1 MKTRYRALIKLNIAL
16 VALLFIL
23 GAFAL
28 HLTVLKIPPGEPAEP
43 SPSGTYP
50 VSHAAQRVKEYTDAH
65 GYSLSEYPKSLIALL
80 ERNPETEQFVLEYPK
95 YAGTS
100 QTVDLSGLSLT
111 SVPLFLQWDFR
122 WGYMTY
128 GSDVA
133 GLTACGPVCL
143 SMAAVYVTGNT
154 DYSPDY
160 MIDFAIREGYCVEGD
175 GTSWTLISE
184 GGPALGLDVTEI
196 PLDEDRIRDNL
207 LVGNPIICVV
217 GPGDFTTTGHY
228 LVFCGY
234 EDGLIRIHDPN
245 SVKNS
250 EKLWDFR
257 DISDQ
262 ILNLW
267 VIR

>member
-1 MKTRYRALIKLNIAL
+1 MKTRSSILVLLNTA
-16 VALLFIL
+16 LFIL
-23 GAFAL
+23 LLLLSLFAVYE
-28 HLTVLKIPPGEPAEP
+28 TYISRPPTPVAGKDAPPASHSHTAQTIQDYAEKHGF
-43 SPSGTYP
+43 SLADYP
-50 VSHAAQRVKEYTDAH
+50 D
-65 GYSLSEYPKSLIALL
+65 SLLDLL
-80 ERNPETEQFVLEYPK
+80 ERNPETEQFVLEYPI

-100 QTVDLSGLSLT
+100 QSVDLSSLSLDT
-111 SVPLFLQWDFR
+111 VPLFLQWDQR
-122 WGYMTY
+122 WGYLNY

-143 SMAAVYVTGNT
+143 SMAAVYVTG
-154 DYSPDY
+154 DIRFSPDY

-175 GTSWTLISE
+175 GTSWTLISQ

-196 PLDEDRIRDNL
+196 PLDEQRIAENL
-207 LVGNPIICVV
+207 QVGNPIICVV
-217 GPGDFTTTGHY
+217 GPGDFTSTGHY

-234 EDGLIRIHDPN
+234 EDGKIRIHDPN
-245 SVKNS
+245 SLENS
-250 EKLWDFR
+250 KKLWAFS